1 MNKRNNTKYS
11 EQQIRQVCS
20 LLLDPSLKY
29 KEIEKITGVG
39 KKLISD
45 IRSGR
50 RWKDI
55 SEDFHF
61 PEKKWNK
68 ETMKEIAN
76 QLKEGIS
83 NKDIAKNLDM
93 KFDNSFICFCSKI
106 KRNLNK

>member
-1 MNKRNNTKYS
+1 MKNRNNTKYT

-50 RWKDI
+50 RWSDI
-55 SEDFHF
+55 SQDFHF

-68 ETMKEIAN
+68 EIMKEVAN
-76 QLKEGIS
+76 QLKEGIP
-83 NKDIAKNLDM
+83 NKTIAENLDM
-93 KFDNSFICFCSKI
+93 KYDNSFICFCNKV
-106 KRNLNK
+106 KRGLNK